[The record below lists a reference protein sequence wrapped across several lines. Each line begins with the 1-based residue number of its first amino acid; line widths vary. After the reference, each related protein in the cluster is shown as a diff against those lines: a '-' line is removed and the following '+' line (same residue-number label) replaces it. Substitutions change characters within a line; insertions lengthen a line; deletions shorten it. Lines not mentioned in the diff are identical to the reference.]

1 MILLATDT
9 QDILFK
15 SMTGDKLGL
24 SLVKVKSV
32 VYDLVPPIS
41 LVSFISDA
49 IMKQSSNSVLSFNAM
64 PIAFVALV
72 LVNEV
77 SAPDILVAVVGL
89 IVPVTEVPST
99 SNVLI
104 CVNPVLIIW
113 FSVAV
118 TFAPPFSALD
128 PEPPSNAGLL
138 VRVIVYESKSMLPID
153 VCVLFTCDNGTLC
166 N

>member
-9 QDILFK
+9 QDVLFK
-15 SMTGDKLGL
+15 STTGDKLGL

-49 IMKQSSNSVLSFNAM
+49 IMKQSSNSVLSFSAM

-77 SAPDILVAVVGL
+77 SAPDTLVAVVGL

-104 CVNPVLIIW
+104 CVNPVLII
-113 FSVAV
+113 
-118 TFAPPFSALD
+118 
-128 PEPPSNAGLL
+128 
-138 VRVIVYESKSMLPID
+138 
-153 VCVLFTCDNGTLC
+153 
-166 N
+166 

>member
-1 MILLATDT
+1 
-9 QDILFK
+9 
-15 SMTGDKLGL
+15 
-24 SLVKVKSV
+24 
-32 VYDLVPPIS
+32 
-41 LVSFISDA
+41 
-49 IMKQSSNSVLSFNAM
+49 MKQSSNSVLSFSAM
-64 PIAFVALV
+64 PIAFAALV

-77 SAPDILVAVVGL
+77 SAPDTLVAVVGL
-89 IVPVTEVPST
+89 IVPVICVPST

-138 VRVIVYESKSMLPID
+138 VRVMQYMNLNLYYRLMCAFYSPVTMELYVTERTPL
-153 VCVLFTCDNGTLC
+153 LFACSFSVQRCLLC
-166 N
+166 PNQTRYRGCRYYHNT